1 VGDGTN
7 QLVYLLVLGDQCRY
21 DFVRGRCV
29 VSFTRKLF
37 MPTIIDLIFGPSI
50 AASVVF
56 VAAAAGFIAIVAQIV
71 VPLNPVP
78 ITGQTFA
85 VILIGLSFG
94 ATRAALVMLLYVL
107 LGLSGLPVFS
117 SAQGGVEVLLGPSGG
132 YILGYIP
139 AAWLV
144 GTLAQRGWNKSFW
157 SACAAGA
164 LGTVV
169 MFTAG
174 VLGLR
179 RALIET
185 HREATIA
192 LLLETGV
199 TPFLVGATLKVIL
212 AAAIISL
219 ASRSVLR
226 HQARTAV
233 DS

>member
-1 VGDGTN
+1 MGDGTN
-7 QLVYLLVLGDQCRY
+7 QLVYLLVLGNQCRY
-21 DFVRGRCV
+21 GFVKGRFV
-29 VSFTRKLF
+29 VSFTKKLF

-56 VAAAAGFIAIVAQIV
+56 VAAAAGFIAIVAQFV

-85 VILIGLSFG
+85 VILISLSFG
-94 ATRAALVMLLYVL
+94 ATRAALAMLLYVL

-117 SAQGGVEVLLGPSGG
+117 NAQGGVEVILGPSGG

-144 GTLAQRGWNKSFW
+144 GFLAQRGWTRSFW
-157 SACAAGA
+157 PACAAGV

-174 VLGLR
+174 ILGLR
-179 RALIET
+179 RVLIET
-185 HREATIA
+185 HRDVTLT

-199 TPFLVGATLKVIL
+199 TPFLVGATIKVVL
-212 AAAIISL
+212 AAAIIAL
-219 ASRSVLR
+219 ASRSALR
-226 HQARTAV
+226 RQA
-233 DS
+233 